1 MQTLNVIFNIQ
12 TDTYYYVLSILN
24 GDVTN
29 M

>member
-24 GDVTN
+24 DDVTN